1 MPLIHEK
8 SQYQIPRGRAYFDP
22 YDASERL
29 TGEIDLGNCPGISL
43 SIETEKAEHFSSQT
57 GLREK
62 DGSWVVQVQRT
73 GSLQCDN
80 FSPSNAALWLT
91 GSHEVKTQSADPVT
105 DEERTVLP
113 GRQYQLGATA
123 ANPLGVRNVKDI
135 TVTPK
140 AGGDAL
146 VAGTDYN
153 VDTET
158 GRVQI
163 LQGSGAAITAST
175 VVVFGYTPIAGK
187 FESVKSGAKAELMG
201 ALRVVSDNAA
211 GGNRDWYLPKVSL
224 SASGDLALIAEG
236 TDVTAMEFELEAL
249 KPANAEAIYCDGRP
263 VTE

>member
-1 MPLIHEK
+1 MPITHAK
-8 SQYQIPRGRAYFDP
+8 SEYLIPRGRAYFDP
-22 YDASERL
+22 FDASERL

-57 GLREK
+57 GLKEK

-73 GSLQCDN
+73 GKLQCDN

-91 GSHEVKTQSADPVT
+91 GSHEIKTQTAATIDG
-105 DEERTVLP
+105 EERTVLP

-123 ANPLGVRNVKDI
+123 ANPLGVRNVSDI

-140 AGGDAL
+140 AGGTAY
-146 VAGTDYN
+146 VAGTDFN

-163 LQGSGAAITAST
+163 IEGGAITQAT
-175 VVVFGYTPIAGK
+175 QVVFGYKTVAGK
-187 FESVKSGAKAELMG
+187 FESVKSGAKSELTG

-211 GGNRDWYLPKVSL
+211 GGNRDWYLPKVTL
-224 SASGDLALIAEG
+224 SATGDLSLIAEG
-236 TDVTAMEFELEAL
+236 TDVVVMEFDLEAL

-263 VTE
+263 VAN

>member
-1 MPLIHEK
+1 MPLQHEK
-8 SQYQIPRGRAYFDP
+8 SQYLIPRGRAYFDP
-22 YDASERL
+22 FDANERL

-43 SIETEKAEHFSSQT
+43 TIETEKAEHFSSQT

-73 GSLQCDN
+73 GSMQCDN

-91 GSHEVKTQSADPVT
+91 GSHEVKTQAATPVT

-123 ANPLGVRNVKDI
+123 ANPLGVRNVTGI
-135 TVTPK
+135 TVSPK
-140 AGGDAL
+140 GGGTAY

-163 LQGSGAAITAST
+163 MEGGAIAAST
-175 VVVFGYTPIAGK
+175 EVVFGYTPVAGK
-187 FESVKSGAKAELMG
+187 FESVKSGAKSELTG

-211 GGNRDWYLPKVSL
+211 GGNRDWFLPKVTL
-224 SASGDLALIAEG
+224 TAGGDLTLIAEG
-236 TDVTAMEFELEAL
+236 TDVVVMEFELEAL

-263 VTE
+263 VAE